1 MEAFLSAVTVPN
13 VNPKNITDK
22 YKWQEYCLEKDNF
35 TVPIYKQIHLIVV
48 YDCRAN
54 QTKHPEAPQG
64 GAENLGDDG
73 EGGEAE
79 PSSQS
84 RRRVDRTQGVAAT
97 CVVQTQL
104 PGGLGGLEAP

>member
-1 MEAFLSAVTVPN
+1 M
-13 VNPKNITDK
+13 
-22 YKWQEYCLEKDNF
+22 
-35 TVPIYKQIHLIVV
+35 KQLHLKIV

-64 GAENLGDDG
+64 RAENLGDDG

-84 RRRVDRTQGVAAT
+84 RRRVDRTQGGAAT

-104 PGGLGGLEAP
+104 PGGLGGLEAPQGGAGGQILQVQSAVRRRPEAPIRSRVLLRRLENVL